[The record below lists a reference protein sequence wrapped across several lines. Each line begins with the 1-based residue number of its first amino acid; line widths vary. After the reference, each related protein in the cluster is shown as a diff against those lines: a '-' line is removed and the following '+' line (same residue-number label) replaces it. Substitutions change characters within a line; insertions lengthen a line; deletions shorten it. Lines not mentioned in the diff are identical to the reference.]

1 MANKSTY
8 MLVVS
13 GYKNLLLAIFCLM
26 PLSAIVYLHFYQDPS
41 LEFTAPDFHI
51 FAISAAILLGVFVCV
66 VTWRCYLDTGEVF
79 LRWLTLGFLGFV
91 IVYAPHGFLTVYAD
105 TNPWLFLLYGPSS
118 RVVMAACFF
127 MAMLH
132 YNAHEDLPAM
142 RTRRQRWIVAIGI
155 FLLIDIFVAAWALS
169 PLRTSQAIRVSMEY
183 CAILFYLVSIVI
195 MLFRRI
201 SNPLLFIHTIAITW
215 FALSSLSFTYGIM
228 WNHQWWLAHLVFA
241 GGFFILSYGVVT
253 AYASTR
259 SFSKV
264 YSQAELLE
272 QLRTEKT
279 RTEEALVSLR
289 RANDQLEKLAATDP
303 LTGIAN
309 RREFIQRTEQEMA
322 RSIRNEKPLS
332 FLLIDLDKFK
342 AINDKFSH
350 QAGDTVLLEFVNKTQ
365 TLLRPSD
372 LFARIGGE
380 EFCILL
386 PETDLSQAIS
396 IAERVRESIGQHDIE
411 FAGKHLRVTVSIGVV
426 QYHPPHGTVD
436 DLMHRADEL
445 MYQAKKRGRNRVE
458 SEVLADQ
465 EPT

>member
-1 MANKSTY
+1 MANKSRY
-8 MLVVS
+8 VLLVS
-13 GYKNLLLAIFCLM
+13 GYRNLLLAIFCLI
-26 PLSAIVYLHFYQDPS
+26 PLPIIIYLHFFQDPS
-41 LEFTAPDFHI
+41 LKFTAPDFHI
-51 FAISAAILLGVFVCV
+51 FAITTAILLGVFVCV

-132 YNAHEDLPAM
+132 FNAHDDLPAL
-142 RTRRQRWIVAIGI
+142 RSRNRYWITAIGI
-155 FLLIDIFVAAWALS
+155 FLLINILVAIWATS
-169 PLRTSQAIRVSMEY
+169 HLRTSQGIRMTMEY
-183 CAILFYLVSIVI
+183 CAILLYLVSILI
-195 MLFRRI
+195 MMFRRI
-201 SNPLLFIHTIAITW
+201 SNPLVLLHTIAITW
-215 FALSSLSFTYGIM
+215 FALSSLSFTWGIM

-241 GGFFILSYGVVT
+241 GGFFILSYGVAL

-264 YSQAELLE
+264 YSQAELLA
-272 QLRTEKT
+272 QLRAEQT
-279 RTEEALVSLR
+279 RSEAALVNLR
-289 RANDQLEKLAATDP
+289 HANDQLEKLAATDS

-322 RSIRNEKPLS
+322 RSIRNEKALS

-350 QAGDTVLLEFVNKTQ
+350 QAGDTVLLEFVKQTQ

-386 PETDLSQAIS
+386 PETDLTQAIS
-396 IAERVRESIGQHDIE
+396 IAERLRKSIQQHDIK
-411 FAGKHLRVTVSIGVV
+411 FDGKKIRVTISIGVV

-436 DLMHRADEL
+436 DLMHRADVL
-445 MYQAKKRGRNRVE
+445 MYQAKKHGRNRVE
-458 SEVLADQ
+458 SEVLPDYD
-465 EPT
+465 TK